1 MIFIVDLKCKL
12 SLEKLVMIL
21 VISWDLKN
29 INCKGKMNI
38 IAVVVA
44 MMVMEMVMVMVDE
57 NAEGK

>member
-1 MIFIVDLKCKL
+1 
-12 SLEKLVMIL
+12 MIL

-44 MMVMEMVMVMVDE
+44 MMVIVMVMVMVDE